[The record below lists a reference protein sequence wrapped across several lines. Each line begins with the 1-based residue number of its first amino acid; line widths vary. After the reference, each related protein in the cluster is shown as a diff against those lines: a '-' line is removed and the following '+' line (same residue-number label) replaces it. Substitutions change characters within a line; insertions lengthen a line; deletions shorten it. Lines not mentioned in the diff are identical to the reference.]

1 MRKRNKANLALAIS
15 IGGFLATF
23 PVMDTGFVGGILH
36 NGFLAASIGGLADW
50 FAVTALF
57 RKPLGISYR
66 TDIIRRNRK
75 RITEALVD
83 YAADDLLSPENVM
96 TVLEKEDTAAMAA
109 AYLKER
115 GGKERII
122 HTLDTALLEAVRTL
136 DTKEAAHSLMPLIR
150 QGLGGFSAETLV
162 KQLTAL
168 MSEERYSTKLIEPV
182 LYLAAD
188 MVRSSEIQEIL
199 LDSVRTIR
207 ERYEQDGS
215 SRALI
220 FQLADLTDERLRDM
234 LVERIISYLSG
245 LASHE
250 TDGYVYMKAGFET
263 FLRRLSQSEELEDV
277 LVAWKKRHIEKLE
290 LEQPVAQWLEDN
302 LKQENPDWLAA
313 VNGFVDKKLD
323 EFTEDKRIQEKF
335 DKAVKGWAFREMR
348 EHHGLVREMIS
359 DRLARF
365 SDDDLVEFV
374 EEKVEDD
381 IQMIR
386 INGSVVGSIVG
397 MLLYAIVFIAEGG
410 VF

>member
-1 MRKRNKANLALAIS
+1 
-15 IGGFLATF
+15 
-23 PVMDTGFVGGILH
+23 
-36 NGFLAASIGGLADW
+36 
-50 FAVTALF
+50 
-57 RKPLGISYR
+57 
-66 TDIIRRNRK
+66 
-75 RITEALVD
+75 
-83 YAADDLLSPENVM
+83 
-96 TVLEKEDTAAMAA
+96 
-109 AYLKER
+109 
-115 GGKERII
+115 
-122 HTLDTALLEAVRTL
+122 
-136 DTKEAAHSLMPLIR
+136 
-150 QGLGGFSAETLV
+150 
-162 KQLTAL
+162 
-168 MSEERYSTKLIEPV
+168 
-182 LYLAAD
+182 
-188 MVRSSEIQEIL
+188 MVRSPEIQEIL

-397 MLLYAIVFIAEGG
+397 MLLYAI
-410 VF
+410 